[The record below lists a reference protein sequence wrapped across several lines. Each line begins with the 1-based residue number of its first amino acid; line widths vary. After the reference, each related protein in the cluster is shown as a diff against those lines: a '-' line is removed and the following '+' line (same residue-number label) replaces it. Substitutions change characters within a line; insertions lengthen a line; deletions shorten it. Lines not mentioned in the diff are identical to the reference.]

1 MKIINIKYII
11 ALSLAL
17 SLIQYGCNKD
27 LNLKPLDQ
35 IGESNYW
42 KSANDFKLF
51 ANQFY
56 RWRRDFKSAVYDSPH
71 SDKRSDILTS
81 STPNLFSNGS
91 NTIPPKDDNYSDA
104 FKNIREAN
112 TLLAA
117 AASFAK
123 PEEIAQYV
131 AEARFFRAYVYFDL
145 LQLFGDV
152 TIVDHLLDEKSP
164 ELNSGRNSRSEV
176 ADFIIADLQAAATSL
191 PLQSAIQSVDAGRV
205 TKGTAQAFLSRVALY
220 EGTWQKFRNNTT
232 RATALLDIAAK
243 AAKEVI
249 TSNQYSLFK
258 PTALG
263 DSALKYLFI
272 LEDTKS
278 NPAGLK
284 KIDNKEY
291 IFVNRHD
298 EILNPIGENIT
309 HESFANVQ
317 YVTRKFANLYLTKNG
332 LPIDN
337 PNNTQFQGYATMI
350 SEYQNRDNR
359 MRYTLMPAG
368 KPYWRESKPR
378 VTWIGDAADLASAA
392 YTSFL
397 PTYNSGYHNQKWAA
411 ERAVSSRS
419 EGYDFPIIRYAEVLL
434 NYAEAVFERDN
445 AISDEDLN
453 ISLNLVRNRVNV
465 TMPRLSNAF
474 VATNSL
480 NMRTEIRR
488 ERTIELFNEGFRI
501 DDLKRWKTAEIEM
514 PQDMLGIKW
523 TGTQFQTIWNSDA
536 IKARAKNT
544 EGALI
549 METGRTWT
557 DRNYLYPLPADQLK
571 LNPNLKQNSGWE

>member
-1 MKIINIKYII
+1 MKIKSIKYI
-11 ALSLAL
+11 LGVFLAL
-17 SLIQYGCNKD
+17 SLSQYGCNKD
-27 LNLKPLDQ
+27 LDLSPLDQ
-35 IGESNYW
+35 IGGENFW
-42 KSANDFKLF
+42 KSSNDFKVF

-56 RWRRDFKSAVYDSPH
+56 SWRRDFGSAVYDSPH

-81 STPNLFSNGS
+81 STPNLFSNGN
-91 NTIPPKDDNYSDA
+91 NTIPAADGNYSGA
-104 FKNIREAN
+104 FRRIRETN
-112 TLLAA
+112 VLLTA
-117 AASFAK
+117 AASYNK
-123 PEEIAQYV
+123 PQEIAQFV

-145 LQLFGDV
+145 LQLYGDV
-152 TIVDHLLDEKSP
+152 TIVDHLLDTESP

-176 ADFIIADLQAAATSL
+176 ADFIIADLQAAAPSL
-191 PLQSAIQSVDAGRV
+191 PLQSAIQSGDAGRV
-205 TKGTAQAFLSRVALY
+205 TRGTALAFLSRVALY
-220 EGTWQKFRNNTT
+220 EGTWQKFRNNTA
-232 RATALLDIAAK
+232 RATSLLDIAAK

-249 TSNQYSLFK
+249 TSNEYSLFK

-298 EILNPIGENIT
+298 EVLNPIGENIT

-368 KPYWRESKPR
+368 KPYWRENKPR
-378 VTWIGDAADLASAA
+378 VTWTGDAADLASAA
-392 YTSFL
+392 YTSFM
-397 PTYNSGYHNQKWAA
+397 PTYNSGYHNQKWAT
-411 ERAVSSRS
+411 ERFVPSRS

-434 NYAEAVFERDN
+434 NYAEAVFERDG

-453 ISLNLVRNRVNV
+453 ISLNLVRNRVNT
-465 TMPRLSNAF
+465 TMPKLSNAF
-474 VATNSL
+474 VTTNGLS
-480 NMRTEIRR
+480 MRTEIRR

-523 TGTQFQTIWNSDA
+523 TGTQFQTTWAAASTR
-536 IKARAKNT
+536 ARNT

-549 METGRTWT
+549 METGRIWA

>member
-1 MKIINIKYII
+1 MKIKSIKYI
-11 ALSLAL
+11 LGVFLAL
-17 SLIQYGCNKD
+17 SLSQYGCNKD
-27 LNLKPLDQ
+27 LDLSPLDQ
-35 IGESNYW
+35 IGGENFW
-42 KSANDFKLF
+42 KSSNDFKVF

-56 RWRRDFKSAVYDSPH
+56 SWRRDFGSAVYDSPH

-81 STPNLFSNGS
+81 STPNLFSNGN
-91 NTIPPKDDNYSDA
+91 NTIPAADGNYSGA
-104 FKNIREAN
+104 FRRIREVN
-112 TLLAA
+112 VLLTA
-117 AASFAK
+117 AASYNK

-145 LQLFGDV
+145 LQLYGDV
-152 TIVDHLLDEKSP
+152 TIVDHILETTSP
-164 ELNSGRNSRSEV
+164 ELSAPRNSRSEV
-176 ADFIIADLQAAATSL
+176 ADFIIADLQAAAPSL

-220 EGTWQKFRNNTT
+220 EGTWQKFRNNTA

-249 TSNQYSLFK
+249 TSNQYNLFK

-272 LEDTKS
+272 LEDAKS

-298 EILNPIGENIT
+298 EVLNPIGQNIT

-317 YVTRKFANLYLTKNG
+317 YITRKFANLYLTKNG

-337 PNNTQFQGYATMI
+337 PNNTQFQGYATMV

-368 KPYWRESKPR
+368 KPYWRENKPR
-378 VTWIGDAADLASAA
+378 VTWLGDAADLASAA
-392 YTSFL
+392 YTSFQ

-411 ERAVSSRS
+411 ERFVPSMS

-434 NYAEAVFERDN
+434 NYSEAVFERDG

-453 ISLNLVRNRVNV
+453 ISLNLVRNRVNT
-465 TMPRLSNAF
+465 TMPKLSNAF

-480 NMRTEIRR
+480 DMRTEIRR

-523 TGTQFQTIWNSDA
+523 TGTQFQTAWTAAST
-536 IKARAKNT
+536 RAKNT

-549 METGRTWT
+549 METGRTWA

>member
-1 MKIINIKYII
+1 MKIKSIKYI
-11 ALSLAL
+11 LGVFLAL
-17 SLIQYGCNKD
+17 SLSQYGCNKD
-27 LNLKPLDQ
+27 LDLSPLDQ
-35 IGESNYW
+35 IGGENFW
-42 KSANDFKLF
+42 KSSNDFKVF

-56 RWRRDFKSAVYDSPH
+56 SWRRDFGSAVYDSPH

-81 STPNLFSNGS
+81 STPNLFSNGN
-91 NTIPPKDDNYSDA
+91 NTIPAADGNYSGA
-104 FKNIREAN
+104 FRRIREVN
-112 TLLAA
+112 VLLTA
-117 AASFAK
+117 AASYNK

-145 LQLFGDV
+145 LQLYGDV
-152 TIVDHLLDEKSP
+152 TIVDHILETTSP
-164 ELNSGRNSRSEV
+164 ELSAPRNSRSEV
-176 ADFIIADLQAAATSL
+176 ADFIIADLQAAAPSL

-220 EGTWQKFRNNTT
+220 EGTWQKFRNNTA

-249 TSNQYSLFK
+249 TSNQYNLFK

-272 LEDTKS
+272 LEDAKS

-298 EILNPIGENIT
+298 EVLNPIGQNIT

-317 YVTRKFANLYLTKNG
+317 YITRKFANLYLTKNG

-337 PNNTQFQGYATMI
+337 PNNTQFQGYATMV

-368 KPYWRESKPR
+368 KPYWRENKPR
-378 VTWIGDAADLASAA
+378 VTWLGDAADLASAA
-392 YTSFL
+392 YTSFQ

-411 ERAVSSRS
+411 ERFVPSMS

-434 NYAEAVFERDN
+434 NYAEAVFERDG

-453 ISLNLVRNRVNV
+453 ISLNLVRNRVNT
-465 TMPRLSNAF
+465 TMPKLSNAF

-480 NMRTEIRR
+480 DMRTEIRR

-523 TGTQFQTIWNSDA
+523 TGTQFQTAWTAAST
-536 IKARAKNT
+536 RAKNT

-549 METGRTWT
+549 METGRTWA